1 MAMTLGKDVSSL
13 FPDVLKNIATA
24 DLDQKKL
31 VYLYLIETSPETKAL
46 QITPNTLRKMLMAL
60 NECTEW
66 GRVSVLTNLAN
77 YTPKD
82 QKESENIC
90 ERVVPQFQHINAS
103 VVLAAV
109 KVVFL
114 HMKYINPDTAKS
126 YLKKMAPPLVTLVSS
141 APEVQYV
148 ALRNI
153 DLLLQSQP
161 NILDKELRVFFCK
174 YNDPPY
180 LKFQKLEIMVRIAND
195 RNVDQLL
202 AELKEYALDVDMD
215 FVRRA
220 VKAIGQTAI
229 KIELTAEKCVA
240 TLLDLINTKVNYV
253 VQEAIV
259 VIKDIFRKYPGY
271 EGIIPTLCQCID
283 ELDEPDARGA
293 LIWIVGEYA
302 EKISN
307 AGDILAGFVD
317 GFNEEFTQTQLQI
330 LTAVVKLFLKR
341 PDKAQGLVQK
351 VLRAATEEIDNPDIR
366 DRAYVYWRLLSNTS
380 DPNAAKNVVL
390 SEKPPIVTTIH
401 SLPPNLLEQ
410 LLTELST
417 LASVYHKPPEQFIG
431 QGKYGADAVQKA
443 AIEEQLQNARENPLA
458 AAAAAAAVSGS
469 APPQMQNNV
478 ENLLDID
485 FDGTAPASAQGEPPA
500 GMSGLE
506 GLAGTPM
513 RVASP
518 STTAPPPS
526 SNNLEDL
533 MGVFGSNMTPA
544 NQGETSS
551 GNGNVGGNDLMNGL
565 AAEVS
570 NGPDNVANSYN
581 EHLFFMSS
589 TSGTSSGHPRANN
602 STPSRSQQRQQ
613 QYSPQSTSSY
623 LTYPVTHV
631 VSGLYRRLTEPGP
644 PPSISHGSLN
654 PMSNS
659 AVFTPPR
666 RTASPFHP
674 PPLTPLTLESSPKTS
689 DRLLTRSLAEE
700 IRLLVPPRLQ
710 LVDTWKLVYN
720 LDRDGASLST
730 LYDKCREHS
739 GLSQRAG
746 YLLVVRDTSSSSFSG
761 AGNTNSSS
769 GGATGGSLFGAYL
782 TDPPHPDSHY
792 YGTGECFLWRASTL
806 SSTPVIPAAA
816 TNGNDT
822 KPGQSLRESLEL
834 AGLPPPPSADTSN
847 VRGRNTTFRGENEPI
862 DHMDGRGDSL
872 LRPPI
877 TEERN
882 RPNGSPVSETW
893 TSARPVADSRAGGSR
908 SGTHTPEHIRFKAF
922 PYSGVND
929 YMIFCET
936 GFLSVGGGDGHYG
949 LWLDDAFEK
958 GISSPS
964 LTFGNEPLSDEGT
977 KFDVLAVEVWSI
989 G

>member
-31 VYLYLIETSPETKAL
+31 VYLYLMNYAKSHPDLCILAVNTFVQDTEDPNPLIRALAIRTMGCIRVEKIVDYMEEPLRKTLRDESPYVRKTAAICVAKLFDLNPTLCLENGFLEALQEMIGDPNPMVVANSVTALAEISETSPETKAL

-114 HMKYINPDTAKS
+114 HMKYINPDMAKS

-220 VKAIGQTAI
+220 VRAIGQTAI

-341 PDKAQGLVQK
+341 PEKAQGLVQK
-351 VLRAATEEIDNPDIR
+351 VLKAATEENDNPDIR
-366 DRAYVYWRLLSNTS
+366 DRAYVYWRLLSNTN
-380 DPNAAKNVVL
+380 DPNAPKNVVL

-410 LLTELST
+410 LLGELST
-417 LASVYHKPPEQFIG
+417 LASVYHKPPEQFVG

-458 AAAAAAAVSGS
+458 AAAAAAAVSGA
-469 APPQMQNNV
+469 APPQIQNNI

-518 STTAPPPS
+518 TTTGPPPS

-533 MGVFGSNMTPA
+533 MGVFGSNPSPS
-544 NQGETSS
+544 NQGETNSGS
-551 GNGNVGGNDLMNGL
+551 GNMGGNDLMNGL
-565 AAEVS
+565 AGLDLS
-570 NGPDNVANSYN
+570 G
-581 EHLFFMSS
+581 S
-589 TSGTSSGHPRANN
+589 TTSPAPASMQ
-602 STPSRSQQRQQ
+602 SQGGQKK
-613 QYSPQSTSSY
+613 
-623 LTYPVTHV
+623 
-631 VSGLYRRLTEPGP
+631 
-644 PPSISHGSLN
+644 
-654 PMSNS
+654 SNS
-659 AVFTPPR
+659 
-666 RTASPFHP
+666 
-674 PPLTPLTLESSPKTS
+674 E
-689 DRLLTRSLAEE
+689 LL
-700 IRLLVPPRLQ
+700 
-710 LVDTWKLVYN
+710 D
-720 LDRDGASLST
+720 
-730 LYDKCREHS
+730 
-739 GLSQRAG
+739 
-746 YLLVVRDTSSSSFSG
+746 
-761 AGNTNSSS
+761 
-769 GGATGGSLFGAYL
+769 LF
-782 TDPPHPDSHY
+782 
-792 YGTGECFLWRASTL
+792 
-806 SSTPVIPAAA
+806 
-816 TNGNDT
+816 
-822 KPGQSLRESLEL
+822 
-834 AGLPPPPSADTSN
+834 
-847 VRGRNTTFRGENEPI
+847 
-862 DHMDGRGDSL
+862 
-872 LRPPI
+872 
-877 TEERN
+877 
-882 RPNGSPVSETW
+882 
-893 TSARPVADSRAGGSR
+893 
-908 SGTHTPEHIRFKAF
+908 
-922 PYSGVND
+922 
-929 YMIFCET
+929 
-936 GFLSVGGGDGHYG
+936 
-949 LWLDDAFEK
+949 
-958 GISSPS
+958 
-964 LTFGNEPLSDEGT
+964 
-977 KFDVLAVEVWSI
+977 
-989 G
+989 